1 MKKYIVLLL
10 LLLSMLFS
18 LTGCS
23 SAKVEKANDTQED
36 QVSMFVIAEKS
47 LSWYV
52 VYHRETG
59 VMYAVSSGGYNY
71 GTFTLLVDRDGK
83 PLIWKGQVKK

>member
-10 LLLSMLFS
+10 LLFSMLFS

-23 SAKVEKANDTQED
+23 LSKVERANETQED
-36 QVSMFVIAEKS
+36 QASMFVVVENA
-47 LSWYV
+47 LSWDV

-59 VMYAVSSGGYNY
+59 VMYAVSHGYYNS
-71 GTFTLLVDRDGK
+71 GTFTLLVGRDGK
-83 PLIWKGQVKK
+83 PLIWKGQAQK

>member
-1 MKKYIVLLL
+1 MKKYILLML

-23 SAKVEKANDTQED
+23 WSKVERENEAQED
-36 QVSMFVIAEKS
+36 QASMFVMVEVAET
-47 LSWYV
+47 WYV

-59 VMYAVSSGGYNY
+59 VMYVISRGVYNN
-71 GTFTLLVDRDGK
+71 GTFTLMVDRDGK

>member
-23 SAKVEKANDTQED
+23 WSEVEDANAKQEK
-36 QVSMFVIAEKS
+36 QVSMFVMVEETWM
-47 LSWYV
+47 WYV

-59 VMYAVSSGGYNY
+59 VMYAVSRGSYNY
-71 GTFTLLVDRDGK
+71 GTFTLLVDQDGK
-83 PLIWKGQVKK
+83 PLIWKGQVKR

>member
-1 MKKYIVLLL
+1 MKKYVLLL
-10 LLLSMLFS
+10 LLISMLFS

-23 SAKVEKANDTQED
+23 WSKVEREGETKED
-36 QVSMFVIAEKS
+36 QASMFVVVENA
-47 LSWYV
+47 LSWDV

-59 VMYAVSSGGYNY
+59 VMYAVSHGYYNS
-71 GTFTLLVDRDGK
+71 GTFTLMVDRDGK